1 MGMILIE
8 DLSVRLRKV
17 FYDLVKSLKN
27 NLVSFDSKENVEINF
42 LLWVDGL
49 DIANLVKVS
58 IDCYNGHV
66 RYDEKSIEVLD
77 VVKL

>member
-17 FYDLVKSLKN
+17 FYHLVKSLKN

-49 DIANLVKVS
+49 PSEKLVKLPH
-58 IDCYNGHV
+58 DYYDKNV
-66 RYDEKSIEVLD
+66 RYDQESVEVIK